1 MSQAATLL
9 NHVVDSAILHLTCIS
24 QNQLAHLRN
33 HGENLIVIFHFK
45 IRGIVHHHRTLQHR
59 LRQLSQ
65 LLNVIVMPGDLLNAH
80 LDQRL
85 GPSTWLFLL
94 SLANSFP
101 HGVHSSPPSGPS
113 LLYGVIVVVIVVVW
127 VALFTLFAFLRCF
140 TLLDL
145 LYRVLD
151 WRGLPHYRPRLL
163 RLDAVSA
170 HSTLG
175 AADAVATSPTRH
187 VAMSKVGVLD
197 ANQTGEDRK

>member
-85 GPSTWLFLL
+85 GPS
-94 SLANSFP
+94 
-101 HGVHSSPPSGPS
+101 
-113 LLYGVIVVVIVVVW
+113 IIVVVW